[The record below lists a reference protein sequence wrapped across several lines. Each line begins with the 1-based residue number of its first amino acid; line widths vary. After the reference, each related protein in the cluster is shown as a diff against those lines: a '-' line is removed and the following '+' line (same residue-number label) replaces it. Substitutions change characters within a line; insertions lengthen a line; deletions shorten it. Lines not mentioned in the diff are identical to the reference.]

1 MSNSQDVKE
10 FTEESTGK
18 ECPRIPICLDKDN
31 VFFIIKMVISELDE
45 LACTV
50 TENKTEKNNL
60 MSEAFSSR
68 DECNDFDHDSS
79 VKKISA
85 QADAMVDAWYYMLNV
100 SAKHG
105 MNLSELFKVVHKANM
120 DKKDPVTGR
129 FIRRESDGKI
139 VKPQGWSPPDVQGE
153 IKRQMKNGSWN
164 THN

>member
-1 MSNSQDVKE
+1 MSNSFDVKE

-18 ECPRIPICLDKDN
+18 ECPRIPICMDKDN
-31 VFFIIKMVISELDE
+31 VIFVIKMVMSELDE

-50 TENKTEKNNL
+50 TKNKDEKNKL
-60 MSEAFSSR
+60 MSDAFSFR
-68 DECNDFDHDSS
+68 DECKEFNYDST

-120 DKKDPVTGR
+120 DKKDLVTGR

-139 VKPQGWSPPDVQGE
+139 VKPEGWRPPDIEGE

-164 THN
+164 L